1 MKVSITIDCT
11 AEEARRFFGMPDLQ
25 PLQEAMLAQMQS
37 QMKSMTAGMDPETM
51 FKTLFPMQSDAFSGR
66 QKAFWNQFTAGSS
79 GGKSGDER

>member
-1 MKVSITIDCT
+1 MKVSITVDCS

-37 QMKSMTAGMDPETM
+37 QMKGAAAAMDPETL
-51 FKTLFPMQSDAFSGR
+51 FKTLFPMQPDAFAGM
-66 QKAFWNQFTAGSS
+66 QKAFWNQFTGGTS